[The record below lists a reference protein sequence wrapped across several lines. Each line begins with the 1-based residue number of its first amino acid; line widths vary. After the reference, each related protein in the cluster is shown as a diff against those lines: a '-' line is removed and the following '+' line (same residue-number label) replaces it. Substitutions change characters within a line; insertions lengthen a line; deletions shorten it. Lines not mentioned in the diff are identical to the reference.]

1 MTADPLETLLEQ
13 LPGGDP
19 AAVDQIVEQ
28 IFVNVAPGLRALV
41 RRQLPQGLRSK
52 LDSEDVVL
60 SVWSDVLDG
69 LREGRW
75 SFEDAAHLRA
85 FLNRAA
91 RNRVIDRQRQH
102 RTALEKERLLSSD
115 DRDMLADAN
124 VPGPSEAL
132 RTDDLWQQL
141 LSCCPPAHHELL
153 QMKRQGLSLDEIA
166 ERTGLHP
173 SSVRRILYDV
183 ARQIAEKRAAEEEQ
197 G

>member
-1 MTADPLETLLEQ
+1 MTADPLEALLGQ

-19 AAVDQIVEQ
+19 AVVEQ

-75 SFEDAAHLRA
+75 SFQDAAHLRA

-102 RTALEKERLLSSD
+102 RTALEKERLISSD
-115 DRDMLADAN
+115 DRDSLADAH
-124 VPGPSEAL
+124 VAGPSEAL
-132 RTDDLWQQL
+132 RTDDLWRQL

-153 QMKRQGLSLDEIA
+153 RMKRQGLSLDEIA
-166 ERTGLHP
+166 QRTGLHP

-183 ARQIAEKRAAEEEQ
+183 ARQMAEKRAAEEER